1 MDYIQEYLNRSKEII
16 GERTPAEEKYDRE
29 VILWLEK
36 GKHIAK
42 AIAKANAKYP
52 NEALTIDNTIITDV
66 KSHYEYL
73 VEHEK
78 IQRKLKARQ

>member
-1 MDYIQEYLNRSKEII
+1 MDLIQQYLTQSKEII

-42 AIAKANAKYP
+42 AIAKANAKYAS
-52 NEALTIDNTIITDV
+52 EALTVDNTTITDV

-73 VEHEK
+73 LEHEK
-78 IQRKLKARQ
+78 IQRKLKARP